1 MHYFQQTG
9 TEAPLDLAQREL
21 KAAKLELQAKTRE
34 LERAR
39 NDLDNFLS
47 CAWTATAFFD
57 RELRPTRLTP
67 SLAQLLDLSP
77 AETGLFLPELCRR
90 LDWPSASAD
99 LRSVAGG
106 AVIPEREVL
115 DLQSGQQYLLRLV
128 PYLSPEGEAE
138 GVVLKLID
146 ISDYKL
152 ADQRLL
158 EYRAVIECTGDMI
171 YVFDRGYRYMLANRA
186 YLDCHR
192 VRHEELIGRT
202 VPDLLGP
209 AAFAEIKGRIDAC
222 FAGEEVIFE
231 NRYDYPAKGV
241 RDILIT
247 YTPLKKGDRVD
258 RVACLIKDMTE
269 RTQLEEQLRHAQKME
284 AVGTLAGGIAHDFNN
299 LLTVIAGY
307 SSLIQFNS
315 QESEVASMAGEILG
329 SVERAAEMTRSLLA
343 FSRKQEVHLMPVD
356 LNHLVEGLHKSL
368 ARLITEDIELE
379 VELSGVPLIVSSD
392 KGQLEQVLFNLVVN
406 ARDAMPSGG
415 KLSIRTELSQLNHA
429 LITVADSGVGM
440 SREVQDRV
448 FEPFFTTKEL
458 GVGTGLGLST
468 CYGIIK
474 KHNGM
479 IGLESEPGAG
489 TTFSIYLPL
498 SEELPVEGSAGGSA
512 PWATGDETVLLV
524 EDDETVRVM
533 TRLLLQHNGY
543 RVLSAKEGE
552 EALKIFA
559 DQGDKVDLL
568 LTDLVMPRMSG
579 MELYQRVQ
587 ARFPGLPTIFM
598 SGYPAD
604 VMLQKGGEPAKEY
617 LRKPIKPELLLCRI
631 REALD
636 APRACSA

>member
-9 TEAPLDLAQREL
+9 TNDSLDHAQQEL
-21 KAAKLELQAKTRE
+21 KAARLELQAKSAE

-39 NDLDNFLS
+39 NDLENFLS

-67 SLAQLLDLSP
+67 TLAQLLDLSP
-77 AETGLFLPELCRR
+77 DDTGELLPKLCRR
-90 LDWPSASAD
+90 LDWPNAD
-99 LRSVAGG
+99 AELRSVVGG
-106 AVIPEREVL
+106 AVVSEREVS
-115 DLQSGQQYLLRLV
+115 DLLTGHQFLLRFF
-128 PYLSPEGEAE
+128 PYLNAEGETE
-138 GVVLKLID
+138 GAVLKLID

-158 EYRAVIECTGDMI
+158 EYRAVFECTGDMI
-171 YVFDRGYRYMLANRA
+171 YVFDRNYLFLLANKA
-186 YLDCHR
+186 YLECHR
-192 VRHEELIGRT
+192 VRHEELVGRT
-202 VPDLLGP
+202 VQDLLGP
-209 AAFAEIKGRIDAC
+209 MMFAEVKGHIDAC

-231 NRYDYPAKGV
+231 SRYDYPAKGV

-284 AVGTLAGGIAHDFNN
+284 AIGTLAGGIAHDFNN

-307 SSLIQFNS
+307 ASLIQFNS
-315 QESEVASMAGEILG
+315 QGSEVASMAAEIQG
-329 SVERAAEMTRSLLA
+329 SVERAAEMTRGLLA
-343 FSRKQEVHLMPVD
+343 FSRKQAVNLMPVE
-356 LNHLVEGLHKSL
+356 LNQLVEGLHKSL
-368 ARLITEDIELE
+368 RRLITEDIELAVE
-379 VELSGVPLIVSSD
+379 VSSVPLIVSSD

-415 KLSIRTELSQLNHA
+415 KLLIRTERLQLNHA
-429 LITVADSGVGM
+429 LITVADTGVGM

-474 KHNGM
+474 KHNG
-479 IGLESEPGAG
+479 IIELQSEPGAG
-489 TTFSIYLPL
+489 TVFSIYLPL
-498 SEELPVEGSAGGSA
+498 SEELPEADSAGGRA
-512 PWATGDETVLLV
+512 QWATGNETVLLV
-524 EDDETVRVM
+524 EDDETVRTM

-543 RVLSAKEGE
+543 RVLCAREGE
-552 EALKIFA
+552 EALNIFA
-559 DQGDKVDLL
+559 EQGDGVDLL
-568 LTDLVMPRMSG
+568 LTDLVMPRLNG
-579 MELYQRVQ
+579 TELGLRIHAQRPD
-587 ARFPGLPTIFM
+587 FPTIFM

-604 VMLQKGGEPAKEY
+604 IVSQKGIAATVDY
-617 LRKPIKPELLLCRI
+617 LAKPIKPELLLRRI

-636 APRACSA
+636 APGVASG